1 MEIKSL
7 TKEKFE
13 EYVDVQKSGYYNMWD
28 PRAREMTSLT
38 EEEWLTI
45 IKNYSKLK
53 EKWDN
58 TINQYQ

>member
-1 MEIKSL
+1 MENI
-7 TKEKFE
+7 TKDQFE
-13 EYVDVQKSGYYNMWD
+13 EYVSIQKLVYFNMWD

-53 EKWDN
+53 EKWE
-58 TINQYQ
+58 QEVLQK